1 MSKQEADIQYQRW
14 DGRAVLLVDL
24 DAFFASVEQ
33 LDHPEWRGRPV
44 IVGGDA
50 DKRGVV
56 STCSY
61 EARAYGVRSA
71 MPSATAAKLCPDA
84 IWTHGHFNRYRELSR
99 IVMDIIRAETPKM
112 DQVSIDEAFA
122 DITPTRINKEHPIS
136 VAERIQGK
144 VSDLGITCSIGLA
157 ATKSVAKI
165 ASDMDKPNGL
175 TIVYPGQEQSFLFN
189 LPVGKIS
196 GIGKSAQ
203 AKLAQIGIHSIG
215 ELAVLGVEDVRHI
228 FGANAYEMLS
238 RARGCDAS
246 EVAPQEGVKSVSHE
260 LSFARDLETFDE
272 ISPQLI
278 GLLSKVGRRLR
289 IKNLF
294 ATTLSL
300 KMRDSSR
307 TLHNV
312 QTHLLNPSDDEIE
325 MRPYLMGLLERIW
338 KPGVKVRLLGVG
350 CSGLIGSDE
359 MQKAPVEMTLFDM
372 ADFEAEEKE
381 SRYDPSSLND
391 APQAKTHEKPIIKD
405 ADKRHNLLSAFDTMK
420 DKFGEDAIK
429 FGSELGIH
437 DNTTGSSS
445 KNPADYK

>member
-1 MSKQEADIQYQRW
+1 MSSSDGDIQHQRW
-14 DGRAVLLVDL
+14 DGRAILLVDL

-33 LDHPEWRGRPV
+33 LDHPEWRGCPV

-84 IWTHGHFNRYRELSR
+84 IWTHGHFDRYREVSR
-99 IVMDIIRAETPKM
+99 AVMDIICAETPKM

-122 DITPTRINKEHPIS
+122 DITPTRINREHPIS
-136 VAERIQGK
+136 VAERIQKK
-144 VSDLGITCSIGLA
+144 VSGLGITCSIGLA

-175 TIVYPGQEQSFLFN
+175 TVVYPGQERSFLSD
-189 LPVGKIS
+189 LPVGRIS

-203 AKLAQIGIHSIG
+203 AKLAQIGVHSIG
-215 ELAVLGVEDVRHI
+215 ELAVLSVEDIRHI
-228 FGANAYEMLS
+228 FGVAAHEMLS
-238 RARGCDAS
+238 RARGCDTS

-260 LSFARDLETFDE
+260 LSFARDLETLDE

-278 GLLSKVGRRLR
+278 GLLSKVCRRMR
-289 IKNLF
+289 MKNLF
-294 ATTLSL
+294 ANTLSL
-300 KMRDSSR
+300 KLRDSSR

-312 QTHLLNPSDDEIE
+312 QLHLSNPSNDEIE
-325 MRPYLMGLLERIW
+325 MRPYLMQLLTRVW
-338 KPGVKVRLLGVG
+338 TPGIKVRLLGVG
-350 CSGLIGSDE
+350 CSGLAESGA
-359 MQKAPVEMTLFDM
+359 MQDIPVEMTLFDTEDL
-372 ADFEAEEKE
+372 AVSEKE
-381 SRYDPSSLND
+381 DRLDRLSLND
-391 APQAKTHEKPIIKD
+391 APQIRTHGKPIVKD
-405 ADKRHNLLSAFDTMK
+405 ADKRHSLLSAFDTMK
-420 DKFGEDAIK
+420 DRFGEDAIR

-437 DNTTGSSS
+437 GNTTGSSS